1 MEITVIVM
9 QGNADRIHRAW
20 KVELLPV
27 AAPKAAEYGWRRSL
41 LAAGDDEVVVVNV
54 WEDASGLDRAFADPD
69 IDRVQQEAL
78 VPLAAA
84 PPEVRRLEVK
94 EDLSF

>member
-20 KVELLPV
+20 KEELLPV

-41 LAAGDDEVVVVNV
+41 LAAAGDEVVVVNV
-54 WEDASGLDRAFADPD
+54 WDDTSGLDRAFADVD
-69 IDRVQQEAL
+69 IDRVQREAL
-78 VPLAAA
+78 VPLASA